1 MLAPNTTTEELRA
14 APAPSPGDAPIA
26 WSPDMVAWLLM
37 LVLFAVVFWFGFVA
51 SARALGR
58 CGGRYVAVLTATAV
72 IGAVYLY
79 CFGNPAWQGLRLLD
93 TWCLLWVA
101 VVQWGRLGLAG
112 RLGSLMG
119 WCAGRAPGRLQP
131 VAQRPRAAHR
141 NKIKPDPGDPEM
153 TR

>member
-1 MLAPNTTTEELRA
+1 MLAPNMTTEELRA

-101 VVQWGRLGLAG
+101 FVQWRRLRRQFA
-112 RLGSLMG
+112 SLMG
-119 WCAGRAPGRLQP
+119 WCAGRARAVFGGAVRLLTRARVP
-131 VAQRPRAAHR
+131 HTETRSRPIPA
-141 NKIKPDPGDPEM
+141 
-153 TR
+153 TRK